1 MKPARWPLSISPLY
15 RNKWLRLWRQLLRK
29 EPRVKLTERQSDA
42 LSELINIAFARTGA
56 ALSELTGHRVVLN
69 PPAVAVYR
77 TEELR
82 GALAKFVPGDVASI
96 HQVFAGPVAGDA
108 LLLLNYE
115 GAVQLTDLLIDG
127 HKPSPYLD
135 ESAREVLTEVG
146 NILLNACLGMF
157 GNLLN
162 VHVSFSIPRLHLESL
177 DELVASL
184 LTDGD
189 DLRYSLVVST
199 AFKVRDSAVSGFLV
213 MALNVASLD
222 RLLHEVD
229 AWEARQGLL

>member
-1 MKPARWPLSISPLY
+1 M
-15 RNKWLRLWRQLLRK
+15 
-29 EPRVKLTERQSDA
+29 KLTERQTDA

-69 PPAVAVYR
+69 PPEVAVYR
-77 TEELR
+77 SEELR
-82 GALAKFVPGDVASI
+82 GALAKFVPGDIASI

-108 LLLLNYE
+108 VLLLNYA

-162 VHVSFSIPRLHLESL
+162 VHVTFSVPRLHLETL
-177 DELVASL
+177 DELISSITANKPEL
-184 LTDGD
+184 H
-189 DLRYSLVVST
+189 YALVVYT
-199 AFKVRDSAVSGFLV
+199 AFLVRDSSVKGFLV
-213 MALNVASLD
+213 IVLSVDSLD
-222 RLLHEVD
+222 RLIQEVD
-229 AWEARQGLL
+229 AWEAQQGT

>member
-1 MKPARWPLSISPLY
+1 
-15 RNKWLRLWRQLLRK
+15 
-29 EPRVKLTERQSDA
+29 VKLTERQSDA

-56 ALSELTGHRVVLN
+56 ALSELTGHRVLLN
-69 PPAVAVYR
+69 PPSVAVYR

-82 GALAKFVPGDVASI
+82 NALVKFVPGDVASI

-115 GAVQLTDLLIDG
+115 GAVKLTDLLTDE
-127 HKPSPYLD
+127 HNPSAYLD

-162 VHVSFSIPRLHLESL
+162 VHVTFSVPRLHIESL
-177 DELVASL
+177 DELLSSI
-184 LTDGD
+184 TSNGNEM
-189 DLRYSLVVST
+189 RYALVVYT
-199 AFKVRDSAVSGFLV
+199 AFQIRDSSVKGFLV
-213 MALNVASLD
+213 IVLSVESLD
-222 RLLHEVD
+222 RLIQEVD
-229 AWEARQGLL
+229 AWEAQQGR

>member
-1 MKPARWPLSISPLY
+1 M
-15 RNKWLRLWRQLLRK
+15 
-29 EPRVKLTERQSDA
+29 KLTDRQTDA

-69 PPAVAVYR
+69 PPEVAVYR
-77 TEELR
+77 SEELR
-82 GALAKFVPGDVASI
+82 GALAKFVPGDIASI

-108 LLLLNYE
+108 VLLLNYA

-162 VHVSFSIPRLHLESL
+162 VHVTFSVPRLHLETL
-177 DELVASL
+177 DELISSITANKPEL
-184 LTDGD
+184 H
-189 DLRYSLVVST
+189 YALVVYT
-199 AFKVRDSAVSGFLV
+199 AFLVRDSSVKGFLV
-213 MALNVASLD
+213 IVLSVDSLD
-222 RLLHEVD
+222 RLIQEVD
-229 AWEARQGLL
+229 AWEAQQGT

>member
-1 MKPARWPLSISPLY
+1 
-15 RNKWLRLWRQLLRK
+15 
-29 EPRVKLTERQSDA
+29 VKLTERQSDA

-69 PPAVAVYR
+69 PPAVAVYQ
-77 TEELR
+77 TNELR
-82 GALAKFVPGDVASI
+82 QALAKFVPGDVASI

-115 GAVQLTDLLIDG
+115 GAVQLTDLLTDEE
-127 HKPSPYLD
+127 KRSAYLD

-162 VHVSFSIPRLHLESL
+162 VHVTFSVPRLHLETL
-177 DELVASL
+177 DELLVSL
-184 LTDGD
+184 TNGKTEMH
-189 DLRYSLVVST
+189 YALVVYT
-199 AFKVRDSAVSGFLV
+199 AFQIRDGSVKGFLV
-213 MALNVASLD
+213 IVLSVESLD
-222 RLLHEVD
+222 RLIQEVD
-229 AWEARQGLL
+229 AWEAQQGK

>member
-1 MKPARWPLSISPLY
+1 M
-15 RNKWLRLWRQLLRK
+15 
-29 EPRVKLTERQSDA
+29 KLTERQRDA

-56 ALSELTGHRVVLN
+56 ALSELTGHRVLLE
-69 PPAVAVYR
+69 PPEVAVYR

-108 LLLLNYE
+108 LLLLNYA
-115 GAVQLTDLLIDG
+115 GAVQLTDLLTDG
-127 HKPSPYLD
+127 HKPSAFLD

-162 VHVSFSIPRLHLESL
+162 VHVTFSVPRLHLETL
-177 DELVASL
+177 DELIESTT
-184 LTDGD
+184 TDKGEMH
-189 DLRYSLVVST
+189 YALVVYT
-199 AFKVRDSAVSGFLV
+199 AFQIRDSSVKGFLV
-213 MALNVASLD
+213 IVLSVASLD
-222 RLLHEVD
+222 RLIQEVD
-229 AWEARQGLL
+229 VWEAQQGK